1 MSDLA
6 PDFSSGPRLEE
17 SCAQI
22 VLTLIEWANSLD
34 FMASQEFCVGSPV
47 TVPRQEAGN
56 NSILQG
62 RPKQGI
68 MRQRDCKSIESD
80 CQNDQKF
87 NSSSPGIPAG
97 KIECR

>member
-22 VLTLIEWANSLD
+22 VLTLIECAKALD
-34 FMASQEFCVGSPV
+34 AAASQEFCVGSPV

-62 RPKQGI
+62 RPKQRI
-68 MRQRDCKSIESD
+68 MRQRDIESVESD
-80 CQNDQKF
+80 CQNDQ
-87 NSSSPGIPAG
+87 
-97 KIECR
+97 

>member
-22 VLTLIEWANSLD
+22 VPTLIEWANSLD
-34 FMASQEFCVGSPV
+34 SMTSQEFCVGSPV

-62 RPKQGI
+62 RPKQRT
-68 MRQRDCKSIESD
+68 MRQRDSESVESD
-80 CQNDQKF
+80 CQNDQ
-87 NSSSPGIPAG
+87 
-97 KIECR
+97 